1 MPINRALD
9 TYRSFTDI
17 LRIIKVSKDSNLIR
31 AALACESNMA
41 ILSEEPPINSKNP
54 TTISDWWGYLLNF
67 AHENP
72 LVNFASDLFSLQLFK
87 KHFEDAN
94 TRSLGNLVMIIKMD
108 KPMQVSYSNLFM
120 APNTVTCFFQ
130 QGPTKITKNST
141 LGDFTLPPLV
151 GFRKAFPHFQAFVVD
166 KNFKIKKLPSHY
178 RDPAGAHR
186 ARTLAQINIIEE
198 MVIERKERMG
208 RLTYEEHIFLEFAPT
223 IIKVLKEGLDDVYR
237 LRFDVLQK
245 LVASPPESLTTKQ
258 LQEADN
264 RMTRSAAR
272 NMAARFNRQVF
283 GDAITLTNTKAQ
295 LIQDST
301 EAFTKNF
308 LGFYKLKTQAAFE
321 RKEEMP
327 TPPEM
332 PLEPREIQEL
342 QVLENSRPRPK
353 RKLTRIPTAQERSQS
368 NNV

>member
-31 AALACESNMA
+31 AAMACESNMA

-54 TTISDWWGYLLNF
+54 ATISDWWGYLLNF

-72 LVNFASDLFSLQLFK
+72 LVNFASDLFSLKLFK

-94 TRSLGNLVMIIKMD
+94 TRYSGNLVMIIKMD
-108 KPMQVSYSNLFM
+108 KPMQVGYNNLFM
-120 APNTVTCFFQ
+120 VPNTVTCFFQ
-130 QGPTKITKNST
+130 QGPTTLTKNGT
-141 LGDFTLPPLV
+141 FGDFKLPPLV

-166 KNFKIKKLPSHY
+166 KNFKIKKLHSHY
-178 RDPAGAHR
+178 RDPTGAHR
-186 ARTLAQINIIEE
+186 ARTLAQINIIED
-198 MVIERKERMG
+198 MVMERKERIG
-208 RLTYEEHIFLEFAPT
+208 HLTYEEHIFLEFAPT
-223 IIKVLKEGLDDVYR
+223 IIKVLREGLDDVYTI
-237 LRFDVLQK
+237 RFELLQK
-245 LVASPPESLTTKQ
+245 LVASPPKSLKTKQ

-272 NMAARFNRQVF
+272 NMAARFNRNVF

-301 EAFTKNF
+301 ETFTKNF

-342 QVLENSRPRPK
+342 KALENPSPRPK

-368 NNV
+368 NV

>member
-31 AALACESNMA
+31 AAMACESNMD

-87 KHFEDAN
+87 KHFEAEN
-94 TRSLGNLVMIIKMD
+94 SRSSGNLVMIIKMD
-108 KPMQVSYSNLFM
+108 KPMQVSYKNLFM
-120 APNTVTCFFQ
+120 VPNTVTCFFQ
-130 QGPTKITKNST
+130 QGPTTLTKNGT
-141 LGDFTLPPLV
+141 FGDFRLPPLV
-151 GFRKAFPHFQAFVVD
+151 GFRKTFPHFQAFVVD
-166 KNFKIKKLPSHY
+166 KNFKIKKLHSHY

-186 ARTLAQINIIEE
+186 ARTLAQINIVEE
-198 MVIERKERMG
+198 MAIERKERIG
-208 RLTYEEHIFLEFAPT
+208 HLTFDEHIFLDFAPL
-223 IIKVLKEGLDDVYR
+223 IIKVLKESLDDVYTI
-237 LRFDVLQK
+237 RFELLQK
-245 LVASPPESLTTKQ
+245 LIASPPKSLTTKQ

-264 RMTRSAAR
+264 RMIRGAAR
-272 NMAARFNRQVF
+272 NMAARFNRNVF
-283 GDAITLTNTKAQ
+283 GDAITLTTTKAQ

-301 EAFTKNF
+301 ETFTKNF

-342 QVLENSRPRPK
+342 KALENPSLRPK

-368 NNV
+368 NV

>member
-41 ILSEEPPINSKNP
+41 ILSEEPPVNSKNP
-54 TTISDWWGYLLNF
+54 TTLSDWWVYLLNF

-72 LVNFASDLFSLQLFK
+72 LVNFASDLFSLEIFK
-87 KHFEDAN
+87 KHFEAEN
-94 TRSLGNLVMIIKMD
+94 SRSLGSLVLIIKMD

-120 APNTVTCFFQ
+120 VPNTVTCFFQ
-130 QGPTKITKNST
+130 QGPTKLTKYGP
-141 LGDFTLPPLV
+141 LGDFRLPPLV

-166 KNFKIKKLPSHY
+166 KNFKIRKLHSHY
-178 RDPAGAHR
+178 RDPTGAHR
-186 ARTLAQINIIEE
+186 ARTLAQIEIIEK
-198 MVIERKERMG
+198 MAIDMKEDLG
-208 RLTYEEHIFLEFAPT
+208 RLTFEEHIFLEFAPT
-223 IIKVLKEGLDDVYR
+223 IIKVLKEGLDDVYTI
-237 LRFDVLQK
+237 RFEFLQK
-245 LVASPPESLTTKQ
+245 LIASPPESLTTKQ
-258 LQEADN
+258 LQEAEN

-272 NMAARFNRQVF
+272 NMADRFNRNVF
-283 GDAITLTNTKAQ
+283 GDAVTLVSTKNQ

-301 EAFTKNF
+301 ESFTKNF
-308 LGFYKLKTQAAFE
+308 LGFYKLKTKAAFE

-342 QVLENSRPRPK
+342 QELEKRHRPK
-353 RKLTRIPTAQERSQS
+353 KKLTRIPTAQERSQS

>member
-54 TTISDWWGYLLNF
+54 TTISDWWVYLLNF

-87 KHFEDAN
+87 KHFEEAN
-94 TRSLGNLVMIIKMD
+94 TRSLGSLVMIIKMD

-186 ARTLAQINIIEE
+186 ARTLAQINISEE
-198 MVIERKERMG
+198 MVVERKERMG

-223 IIKVLKEGLDDVYR
+223 IIEVLREGLDDVYR
-237 LRFDVLQK
+237 LRFDILQK

-283 GDAITLTNTKAQ
+283 GNAVTLASTKNQ

-342 QVLENSRPRPK
+342 QILENSRPRPK

-368 NNV
+368 NV

>member
-1 MPINRALD
+1 MPINRSLD

-31 AALACESNMA
+31 AALACESNMD

-54 TTISDWWGYLLNF
+54 STISDWWGYLLNF

-72 LVNFASDLFSLQLFK
+72 LINFASDLFSLKLFK
-87 KHFEDAN
+87 KHFEEAN
-94 TRSLGNLVMIIKMD
+94 TRSFGNLVMVIKMD
-108 KPMQVSYSNLFM
+108 KPNQVSYKNLFM
-120 APNTVTCFFQ
+120 LPNTVTCFFQ
-130 QGPTKITKNST
+130 QGPTTITKNGIF
-141 LGDFTLPPLV
+141 GDFTLPPLV

-186 ARTLAQINIIEE
+186 ARTLAQIEVIEK
-198 MVIERKERMG
+198 MVIDMKEDLG
-208 RLTYEEHIFLEFAPT
+208 RLTFEEHIFLDFAPT
-223 IIKVLKEGLDDVYR
+223 IIKVLKESLDDVYT
-237 LRFDVLQK
+237 LRFEFLQK
-245 LVASPPESLTTKQ
+245 LIASPPKSLTTKQ

-272 NMAARFNRQVF
+272 NMAARFNRNVF
-283 GDAITLTNTKAQ
+283 GDAITLVNTKAQ

-332 PLEPREIQEL
+332 PLEPKETQEL
-342 QVLENSRPRPK
+342 KALENPSPRPK

-368 NNV
+368 NV

>member
-31 AALACESNMA
+31 AAMACESNMA

-94 TRSLGNLVMIIKMD
+94 TRSLGSLVMIIKID

-120 APNTVTCFFQ
+120 VPNTVTCFFQ
-130 QGPTKITKNST
+130 QGPTKLTKYGP
-141 LGDFTLPPLV
+141 LGDFRLPPLV

-166 KNFKIKKLPSHY
+166 KNFKIKKLHSHY

-272 NMAARFNRQVF
+272 NMAARFNKAVF
-283 GDAITLTNTKAQ
+283 GDAITLVNTKAR

-301 EAFTKNF
+301 EAFTENF

-342 QVLENSRPRPK
+342 KALENPSPRPK

-368 NNV
+368 NA

>member
-31 AALACESNMA
+31 AALACESNMD

-54 TTISDWWGYLLNF
+54 TTVSDWWGYLLNF

-72 LVNFASDLFSLQLFK
+72 LVNFASDLFSLKLFK

-94 TRSLGNLVMIIKMD
+94 TRSFGNLVMIIKMD
-108 KPMQVSYSNLFM
+108 KPNQVSYKNLFM
-120 APNTVTCFFQ
+120 VPNTITCFFQ
-130 QGPTKITKNST
+130 QGPTTITKNGIF
-141 LGDFTLPPLV
+141 GDFTLPPLV

-178 RDPAGAHR
+178 RDPTGAHR
-186 ARTLAQINIIEE
+186 ARTLAQINIIED
-198 MVIERKERMG
+198 MVMERRERIG
-208 RLTYEEHIFLEFAPT
+208 HLTFEEHIFLEFAPT
-223 IIKVLKEGLDDVYR
+223 LIKVLREDLDNVYS
-237 LRFDVLQK
+237 LSFEVLQK
-245 LVASPPESLTTKQ
+245 LVATPPKSLTTKQ

-264 RMTRSAAR
+264 RMTRAAAR
-272 NMAARFNRQVF
+272 NMAARFNKAIF
-283 GDAITLTNTKAQ
+283 GDAITLVNTKAR

-301 EAFTKNF
+301 EAFTENF

-327 TPPEM
+327 QPPEM

-342 QVLENSRPRPK
+342 KALENASPRPRK
-353 RKLTRIPTAQERSQS
+353 KLTRIPTAQERSQS
-368 NNV
+368 NV

>member
-166 KNFKIKKLPSHY
+166 KNFKVKKLPSHY

-237 LRFDVLQK
+237 LRFDILQK

-283 GDAITLTNTKAQ
+283 GDAVTLVSTKNQ

-301 EAFTKNF
+301 ETFTKNF

-368 NNV
+368 NV

>member
-54 TTISDWWGYLLNF
+54 TTITDWWGYLLNF

-342 QVLENSRPRPK
+342 QILENSRPRPK

>member
-31 AALACESNMA
+31 AAMACEPNMD

-72 LVNFASDLFSLQLFK
+72 LVNFASDLFSLKLFK
-87 KHFEDAN
+87 KHFEEAN
-94 TRSLGNLVMIIKMD
+94 TRYSGNLVMIIKMD
-108 KPMQVSYSNLFM
+108 KPMQVSYKNLFM
-120 APNTVTCFFQ
+120 VPNTVTCFFQ
-130 QGPTKITKNST
+130 QGPTTLTKNGT
-141 LGDFTLPPLV
+141 FGDFKLPPLV
-151 GFRKAFPHFQAFVVD
+151 GFRKTFPHFQAFVVD
-166 KNFKIKKLPSHY
+166 KNFKIKKLHSHY
-178 RDPAGAHR
+178 RDPTGAHR
-186 ARTLAQINIIEE
+186 ARTLAQINIIED
-198 MVIERKERMG
+198 MVIERKERIG
-208 RLTYEEHIFLEFAPT
+208 QLTFEEHIFLDFAPL
-223 IIKVLKEGLDDVYR
+223 IIKVLKESLDDVYTI
-237 LRFDVLQK
+237 RFELLQK
-245 LVASPPESLTTKQ
+245 LVASPPKSLTTKQ
-258 LQEADN
+258 LQEADT
-264 RMTRSAAR
+264 RMTRTAAR
-272 NMAARFNRQVF
+272 NMAARFNRNVF
-283 GDAITLTNTKAQ
+283 GDAITLTTTKAQ

-301 EAFTKNF
+301 ETFTKNF

-342 QVLENSRPRPK
+342 QILENPSPRPK

-368 NNV
+368 NV

>member
-31 AALACESNMA
+31 AAMACESNMA

-54 TTISDWWGYLLNF
+54 STISDWWGYLLNF

-72 LVNFASDLFSLQLFK
+72 LVNFASDLFSLKLFK
-87 KHFEDAN
+87 KHFEEAN
-94 TRSLGNLVMIIKMD
+94 TRSFGNLVMVIKMD
-108 KPMQVSYSNLFM
+108 KPNQVSYKNLFM
-120 APNTVTCFFQ
+120 LPNTVTCFFQ
-130 QGPTKITKNST
+130 QGPTTITKNGIF
-141 LGDFTLPPLV
+141 GDFTLPPLV

-178 RDPAGAHR
+178 RDPTGAHR
-186 ARTLAQINIIEE
+186 ARTLAQINIIED
-198 MVIERKERMG
+198 MVMERKERIG
-208 RLTYEEHIFLEFAPT
+208 HLTFEEHIFLEFAPT
-223 IIKVLKEGLDDVYR
+223 LIKVLKEDLDDVYSIS
-237 LRFDVLQK
+237 FEVLQK
-245 LVASPPESLTTKQ
+245 LVAAPPKSLTTKQ

-264 RMTRSAAR
+264 RMTRAAAR

-283 GDAITLTNTKAQ
+283 GDAVTLVSTKNQ

-301 EAFTKNF
+301 ETFTKNF

-342 QVLENSRPRPK
+342 KALENSRPRPK
-353 RKLTRIPTAQERSQS
+353 KKLTRIPTAQERSQS
-368 NNV
+368 NV

>member
-31 AALACESNMA
+31 AAMACESNMD

-72 LVNFASDLFSLQLFK
+72 LVNFASDLFSLKLFK
-87 KHFEDAN
+87 KHFEEAN
-94 TRSLGNLVMIIKMD
+94 TRYSGNLVMIIKMD
-108 KPMQVSYSNLFM
+108 KPMQVSYKNLFM
-120 APNTVTCFFQ
+120 VPNTVTCFFQ
-130 QGPTKITKNST
+130 QGPTTLTKNGT
-141 LGDFTLPPLV
+141 FGDFKLPPLV
-151 GFRKAFPHFQAFVVD
+151 GFRKTFPHFQAFVVD
-166 KNFKIKKLPSHY
+166 KNFKIKKLHSHY
-178 RDPAGAHR
+178 RDPTGAHR
-186 ARTLAQINIIEE
+186 ARTLAQINIIED
-198 MVIERKERMG
+198 MVIERKERIG
-208 RLTYEEHIFLEFAPT
+208 QLTFEEHIFLDFAPL
-223 IIKVLKEGLDDVYR
+223 IIKVLKESLDDVYTI
-237 LRFDVLQK
+237 RFELLQK
-245 LVASPPESLTTKQ
+245 LIASPPKSLTTKQ
-258 LQEADN
+258 LQEADT
-264 RMTRSAAR
+264 RMTRTAAR
-272 NMAARFNRQVF
+272 NMAARFNRNVF
-283 GDAITLTNTKAQ
+283 GDAITLTTTKAQ

-301 EAFTKNF
+301 ETFTKNF

-342 QVLENSRPRPK
+342 QILENPSPRPK

>member
-31 AALACESNMA
+31 AALACESNMD

-54 TTISDWWGYLLNF
+54 STIPDWWGYLLNF

-72 LVNFASDLFSLQLFK
+72 LINFASDLFSLKLFK
-87 KHFEDAN
+87 KHFEEAN
-94 TRSLGNLVMIIKMD
+94 TRSFGNLVMVIKMD
-108 KPMQVSYSNLFM
+108 KPNQVSYKNLFM
-120 APNTVTCFFQ
+120 LPNTVTCFFQ
-130 QGPTKITKNST
+130 QGPTTITKNGIF
-141 LGDFTLPPLV
+141 GDFTLPPLV

-178 RDPAGAHR
+178 RDPTGAHR
-186 ARTLAQINIIEE
+186 ARTLAQINIIED
-198 MVIERKERMG
+198 MVMERRERIG
-208 RLTYEEHIFLEFAPT
+208 HLTFEEHIFLEFAPT
-223 IIKVLKEGLDDVYR
+223 LIKVLKEDLDDVYS
-237 LRFDVLQK
+237 LSFEVLQK
-245 LVASPPESLTTKQ
+245 LMATPHKSLTTKQ

-264 RMTRSAAR
+264 RMTRAAAR
-272 NMAARFNRQVF
+272 NMAARFNKAVF
-283 GDAITLTNTKAQ
+283 GDAITLVNTKAR

-301 EAFTKNF
+301 EAFTENF

-332 PLEPREIQEL
+332 PLEPREIEEL
-342 QVLENSRPRPK
+342 KALENASPRPRK
-353 RKLTRIPTAQERSQS
+353 KLTRIPTAQERSQS
-368 NNV
+368 NA

>member
-31 AALACESNMA
+31 AALACESNMD

-72 LVNFASDLFSLQLFK
+72 LVNFASDLFSLKLFK

-94 TRSLGNLVMIIKMD
+94 TRSFGNLVMIIKMD
-108 KPMQVSYSNLFM
+108 KPNQVSYKNLFM
-120 APNTVTCFFQ
+120 IPNTVTCFFQ
-130 QGPTKITKNST
+130 QGPTTITKNGIF
-141 LGDFTLPPLV
+141 GDFTLPPLV

-178 RDPAGAHR
+178 RDPTGAHR
-186 ARTLAQINIIEE
+186 ARTLAQINIIED
-198 MVIERKERMG
+198 MVMERKERIG
-208 RLTYEEHIFLEFAPT
+208 HLTFEEHIFLEFAPT
-223 IIKVLKEGLDDVYR
+223 LIKVLREDLDDVYS
-237 LRFDVLQK
+237 LSFEVLQK
-245 LVASPPESLTTKQ
+245 LVATPPKSLTTKQ

-264 RMTRSAAR
+264 RMTRAAAR
-272 NMAARFNRQVF
+272 NMAARFNKAIF
-283 GDAITLTNTKAQ
+283 GDAITLVNTKAR

-301 EAFTKNF
+301 EAFTENF

-342 QVLENSRPRPK
+342 KALENSFPRPRK
-353 RKLTRIPTAQERSQS
+353 KLTRIPTAQERSQA
-368 NNV
+368 ND

>member
-1 MPINRALD
+1 MPINRSLD

-31 AALACESNMA
+31 AALACESNMD

-54 TTISDWWGYLLNF
+54 STISDWWGYLLNF

-72 LVNFASDLFSLQLFK
+72 LINFASDLFSLKLFK
-87 KHFEDAN
+87 KHFEEAN
-94 TRSLGNLVMIIKMD
+94 TCSFGNLVMIIKMD
-108 KPMQVSYSNLFM
+108 KPNQVSYKNLFM
-120 APNTVTCFFQ
+120 LPNTVTCFFQ
-130 QGPTKITKNST
+130 QGPTTITKNGIF
-141 LGDFTLPPLV
+141 GDFTLPPLV

-178 RDPAGAHR
+178 RDPTGAHR
-186 ARTLAQINIIEE
+186 ARTLAQINIIED
-198 MVIERKERMG
+198 MVMERRERIG
-208 RLTYEEHIFLEFAPT
+208 HLTFEEHIFLEFAPT
-223 IIKVLKEGLDDVYR
+223 LIKVLREDLDDVYS
-237 LRFDVLQK
+237 LSFEVLQK
-245 LVASPPESLTTKQ
+245 LVATPPKSLTTKQ

-264 RMTRSAAR
+264 RMTRAAAR
-272 NMAARFNRQVF
+272 NMAARFNKAIF
-283 GDAITLTNTKAQ
+283 GDAITLVNTKAR

-301 EAFTKNF
+301 EAFTENF

-321 RKEEMP
+321 RREEMP

-342 QVLENSRPRPK
+342 KALENASPRPRK
-353 RKLTRIPTAQERSQS
+353 KLTRIPTAQERSQA
-368 NNV
+368 ND

>member
-54 TTISDWWGYLLNF
+54 TTVSDWWVYLLNF

-342 QVLENSRPRPK
+342 QILENSRPRPK